1 LKKQTQALSP
11 VRGSTASFPMSSPL
25 GGGLPAAGRLG
36 ALVFGGYLVAG
47 YPTAVVAIAAA
58 PASVGQLAPLQLA
71 LGNEVG
77 IATHSRIVRDR
88 VTEIHVD

>member
-1 LKKQTQALSP
+1 LKKQTQALSS
-11 VRGSTASFPMSSPL
+11 VRGSTASFPMSL

-58 PASVGQLAPLQLA
+58 PASAGQLAPLQLA